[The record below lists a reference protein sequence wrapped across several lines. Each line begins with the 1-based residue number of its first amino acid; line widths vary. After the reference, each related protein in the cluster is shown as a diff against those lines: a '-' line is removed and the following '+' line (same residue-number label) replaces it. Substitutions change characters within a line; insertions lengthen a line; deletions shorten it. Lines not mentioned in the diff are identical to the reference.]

1 LPGRPRTEPVTPT
14 MSLHQDAHTAN
25 LGTLKAMHQSPRIRR
40 LYNDLAALER
50 LRSESSVF
58 RFTATGSPPQLYR
71 INFSGKGLWRDDRG
85 RVRAHEQ
92 HHVVITLGASYPR
105 SMPEIR
111 WSSKIFHPNISEIGM
126 VCLGGY
132 GTHWVPSVQLDD
144 LCVMLWDMVRYH
156 NYDIRSPYNRE
167 SALWAAGQTEFQFPT
182 DSRPLRDL
190 RAMQGRD
197 DGGEDTPG
205 KHSPKYSTSNPSA
218 RTKSAN
224 TTPVS
229 LVLQF
234 LERYGRGS
242 GVPPSGDSQRRNF
255 TEVMARMYPEGS
267 RAVQSTERPSNLM
280 PKADAPGPLRSEVV
294 TERID
299 PSVEQ
304 GNPATAPEV
313 AGHAGSD
320 VDPNDMLILEASPDD
335 LPRETPRDGDDEVM
349 FIG

>member
-1 LPGRPRTEPVTPT
+1 
-14 MSLHQDAHTAN
+14 
-25 LGTLKAMHQSPRIRR
+25 MHQSPRIRR
-40 LYNDLAALER
+40 LHSDLAALER

-58 RFTATGSPPQLYR
+58 RFTPTGNPPQLYR

-167 SALWAAGQTEFQFPT
+167 SALWVAGQTEFRFPT

-190 RAMQGRD
+190 RAMQGRV
-197 DGGEDTPG
+197 GAPV
-205 KHSPKYSTSNPSA
+205 KHTAKDSAPDRPSRSTSGNA
-218 RTKSAN
+218 
-224 TTPVS
+224 TPVAR
-229 LVLQF
+229 VLQF
-234 LERYGRGS
+234 IERYGRGS
-242 GVPPSGDSQRRNF
+242 GDAPSADSKRRNF
-255 TEVMARMYPEGS
+255 AEAMARMYPEGS
-267 RAVQSTERPSNLM
+267 SALQSTERTSELVPT
-280 PKADAPGPLRSEVV
+280 ADTPEPVRGEVDS
-294 TERID
+294 ERID
-299 PSVEQ
+299 SSVDRD
-304 GNPATAPEV
+304 NPAASPPA
-313 AGHAGSD
+313 AGHASFNDDSNDIMILDASSD
-320 VDPNDMLILEASPDD
+320 DVR
-335 LPRETPRDGDDEVM
+335 RETSRPGDDEVM

>member
-1 LPGRPRTEPVTPT
+1 LPWAAVNRSGHAT
-14 MSLHQDAHTAN
+14 MSLYQEALTGTQ
-25 LGTLKAMHQSPRIRR
+25 GTLKTMHQSPRIRR
-40 LYNDLAALER
+40 LHSDLAALER

-58 RFTATGSPPQLYR
+58 RFTATGNPPQLYR
-71 INFSGKGLWRDDRG
+71 ISFSGTGLWRDDRG
-85 RVRAHEQ
+85 RVRAHEL
-92 HHVVITLGASYPR
+92 HHLVITLGASYPR

-167 SALWAAGQTEFQFPT
+167 SALWVAGQTEFRFPT

-190 RAMQGRD
+190 RALQGR
-197 DGGEDTPG
+197 GGAPG
-205 KHSPKYSTSNPSA
+205 EHPLKGATSNPSA
-218 RTKSAN
+218 RSPSGKN
-224 TTPVS
+224 TPVAR
-229 LVLQF
+229 VLEF
-234 LERYGRGS
+234 IERYSRGS
-242 GVPPSGDSQRRNF
+242 GDSPSGESRRRNF

-267 RAVQSTERPSNLM
+267 LPIQATERSSDSGATADG
-280 PKADAPGPLRSEVV
+280 PKPARGEVV

-299 PSVEQ
+299 SNVDRN
-304 GNPATAPEV
+304 NPPISRPA
-313 AGHAGSD
+313 AGDAGFDGDPSD
-320 VDPNDMLILEASPDD
+320 VMILEASPDD
-335 LPRETPRDGDDEVM
+335 VRHETPRPGDDEVI